1 MADVLG
7 TAVGVVS
14 LGLQVSQGIIS
25 YYSAYRDQAEE
36 IDGIAQRTQA
46 LHTTLKHLQASLR
59 SLHSNHTSAVALVA
73 ATVASCADN
82 IRTLQT
88 TLQKCQ
94 LSVPIGTREKI
105 CFLGKKAIFPFRQAT
120 LQKLENI
127 VGKLQANVDM
137 AIMALQLEVSCKISE
152 QTSSIVTTSAI
163 TAAGIDFIAKELQ
176 SLNAS
181 FTHIDTIL
189 PTLKDVMDRHFQHDI
204 RSRSLNY
211 YMVQELSDVKM
222 ALRDVP
228 EIVEQATSRA
238 LNLNQKQLAAT
249 VGNTSSKALVPDID
263 ERVFKTSIRKVA
275 KDKCPCQSQAFSDRK
290 HSYWF
295 FSTRSLQT
303 LRSRTNSGCRRPD
316 CPSRFHFQR
325 KNTWELTYSHCSQLF
340 SGILRARLCI
350 ISTAGSLLSIS
361 PNLTFRRIVSSKSPV
376 FKLMD
381 DIRGRAYKVDSIG
394 VSLDMD
400 NITLQIGKMLASG
413 QASLNDVNRRGES
426 ILHMACLIAE
436 DLELTNAEVFQSYKR
451 FLRFLAANTP
461 CTMVNDT
468 NTNGERPLEILFGSK
483 VLGYY
488 HPEVPDLCLELI
500 DSMGLELSDSWLEN
514 QLIVSGCQWWDNY
527 CRHLAMSLSSFRDVP
542 EILGFHCGALSSAI
556 LQRSEDRMLQ
566 ILANFPDSAYERNT
580 MGQTPLH
587 LSSDWPIGISHLL
600 RIGGQ
605 SLVNKQDC
613 MGYLPVA
620 YALYSKCLPAVQLL
634 LNADSPLHSFRADT
648 INDTLKDVVFFRAED
663 VFLDALRSS
672 SKDII
677 NCMINSLVDRRN
689 RLGQL
694 AFQSLP
700 TSKTDRLAISGDQ
713 VLDVHASS
721 TCALL
726 KVFGVDIPPALQ
738 IPEEYESIYHLLFV
752 YDIYLREYAIPRVEI
767 AEMFYNAGFR
777 EIEEYHCFDSK
788 RTLLMLTWTDH
799 DTSPSE
805 MMDKFKLLWWLI
817 LKGADLHRAKRI
829 LQGDRWIPWS
839 PATHFIVASLL
850 IKDLWVITMEE
861 INLLPNGGPE
871 NLSSQPEVRN
881 VMFKVLTTSTADPCI
896 CACSKSGCTAL
907 TILLKQ
913 TTLELDEGEIVSVF
927 TDLSEE
933 GFSLDSTYWIMRASI
948 MFLLQFIGT
957 DNDAWKILAPE
968 IIRFATF
975 TILELTHTCCVYHP
989 YSEGSPPHHFTPF
1002 NIGDHQDIQEE
1013 ESSQIEELELLVQ
1026 DFESKYIELAQPILK
1041 FFDGYWRSRMLDYDI
1056 INTKPYTQD
1065 ELEKIRE
1072 LGVRI

>member
-1 MADVLG
+1 M
-7 TAVGVVS
+7 
-14 LGLQVSQGIIS
+14 
-25 YYSAYRDQAEE
+25 
-36 IDGIAQRTQA
+36 
-46 LHTTLKHLQASLR
+46 
-59 SLHSNHTSAVALVA
+59 
-73 ATVASCADN
+73 
-82 IRTLQT
+82 
-88 TLQKCQ
+88 
-94 LSVPIGTREKI
+94 PIGTREKI

-152 QTSSIVTTSAI
+152 QTSNIVTTSAI
-163 TAAGIDFIAKELQ
+163 TTAGIDFIAKELQ
-176 SLNAS
+176 NLNAS
-181 FTHIDTIL
+181 FTHIDAVL
-189 PTLKDVMDRHFQHDI
+189 PTLKNLMDRHVQHDI
-204 RSRSLNY
+204 RSRTLNH
-211 YMVQELSDVKM
+211 YMVQELSNVRMSLQEGPK
-222 ALRDVP
+222 
-228 EIVEQATSRA
+228 IFEQATSRA
-238 LNLNQKQLAAT
+238 LDSNQKQLAPT
-249 VGNTSSKALVPDID
+249 VDDNSSNALVPESD
-263 ERVFKTSIRKVA
+263 EPASKTLIRKAA
-275 KDKCPCQSQAFSDRK
+275 KSKCPCQSQALLEGK
-290 HSYWF
+290 HSYWS
-295 FSTRSLQT
+295 FSAKSLQI
-303 LRSRTNSGCRRPD
+303 LRLGTNSGCRRPD

-361 PNLTFRRIVSSKSPV
+361 PNITFRRIVSSKSPV

-400 NITLQIGKMLASG
+400 NITIQIGKRLASG

-426 ILHMACLIAE
+426 ILHMACLIAK

-461 CTMVNDT
+461 YTMVNDT

-488 HPEVPDLCLELI
+488 HPEVPGLCLELI

-514 QLIVSGCQWWDNY
+514 QLIVSGC
-527 CRHLAMSLSSFRDVP
+527 
-542 EILGFHCGALSSAI
+542 FHCGALSSAI

-600 RIGGQ
+600 RIDGQ

-613 MGYLPVA
+613 MGYFPVA

-648 INDTLKDVVFFRAED
+648 ISDTLKDVVFFRAED
-663 VFLDALRSS
+663 VFLDASRSS

-677 NCMINSLVDRRN
+677 NCMINSLVDHRN

-713 VLDVHASS
+713 VLDLHASS

-738 IPEEYESIYHLLFV
+738 IPKEYESIYHLLFV
-752 YDIYLREYAIPRVEI
+752 YDIYLREYAIPRAEI
-767 AEMFYNAGFR
+767 VEMFYDAGFC

-788 RTLLMLTWTDH
+788 RTLLMLRWTDH

-817 LKGADLHRAKRI
+817 QKGADLHRANRI
-829 LQGDRWIPWS
+829 LQGDRWSPWS

-861 INLLPNGGPE
+861 INLQPNGGPE

-881 VMFKVLTTSTADPCI
+881 VMFKVLTTSTADLCI
-896 CACSKSGCTAL
+896 CACSKSACTAL

-913 TTLELDEGEIVSVF
+913 TILELDEGEIVSVF

-957 DNDAWKILAPE
+957 DNDSWKILAPE
-968 IIRFATF
+968 IIRFAIF

-1002 NIGDHQDIQEE
+1002 DIGDHQDIQEE

-1026 DFESKYIELAQPILK
+1026 DFESKYIELAQPILE

-1072 LGVRI
+1072 LGVRF

>member
-1 MADVLG
+1 
-7 TAVGVVS
+7 
-14 LGLQVSQGIIS
+14 
-25 YYSAYRDQAEE
+25 
-36 IDGIAQRTQA
+36 
-46 LHTTLKHLQASLR
+46 
-59 SLHSNHTSAVALVA
+59 
-73 ATVASCADN
+73 
-82 IRTLQT
+82 
-88 TLQKCQ
+88 
-94 LSVPIGTREKI
+94 
-105 CFLGKKAIFPFRQAT
+105 
-120 LQKLENI
+120 
-127 VGKLQANVDM
+127 
-137 AIMALQLEVSCKISE
+137 MALQ
-152 QTSSIVTTSAI
+152 
-163 TAAGIDFIAKELQ
+163 
-176 SLNAS
+176 
-181 FTHIDTIL
+181 
-189 PTLKDVMDRHFQHDI
+189 
-204 RSRSLNY
+204 
-211 YMVQELSDVKM
+211 
-222 ALRDVP
+222 DVP
-228 EIVEQATSRA
+228 EIVEQAMSRA
-238 LNLNQKQLAAT
+238 LNSNQKQLAPT
-249 VGNTSSKALVPDID
+249 IDNNSSKALVPGSD
-263 ERVFKTSIRKVA
+263 EPAFKTSIRKAA
-275 KDKCPCQSQAFSDRK
+275 KSKCPCQSQALLEGK
-290 HSYWF
+290 HSYWS
-295 FSTRSLQT
+295 FSARSLQI

-316 CPSRFHFQR
+316 CPSRFHFER
-325 KNTWELTYSHCSQLF
+325 KHTWELTYSHCSQLF

-400 NITLQIGKMLASG
+400 NITIQIRKMLASG

-451 FLRFLAANTP
+451 FLRLLAANTP

-527 CRHLAMSLSSFRDVP
+527 CKHLAMSLSSFRDVP
-542 EILGFHCGALSSAI
+542 EILGFHCGALSSTI

-566 ILANFPDSAYERNT
+566 ILANFPDSANERND

-587 LSSDWPIGISHLL
+587 LSSGWPIGISHLL

-605 SLVNKQDC
+605 NLVKQDC

-634 LNADSPLHSFRADT
+634 LNADSPLHSFRAET

-700 TSKTDRLAISGDQ
+700 TTKTDRLSTSGDQ
-713 VLDVHASS
+713 VLDLHASS

-726 KVFGVDIPPALQ
+726 KVVGIDIPPALQ

-752 YDIYLREYAIPRVEI
+752 NV
-767 AEMFYNAGFR
+767 YNAGFR

-788 RTLLMLTWTDH
+788 RILLMLTWTDH
-799 DTSPSE
+799 DTSQSE
-805 MMDKFKLLWWLI
+805 MTDKFKLLWWLI
-817 LKGADLHRAKRI
+817 QKGADLHHAKRI
-829 LQGDRWIPWS
+829 LQGNRWIPWN

-881 VMFKVLTTSTADPCI
+881 VMFKVLTTSTADRCI

-907 TILLKQ
+907 TILFKQ
-913 TTLELDEGEIVSVF
+913 TTLELDEAEIISVF

-948 MFLLQFIGT
+948 MFLLQFI
-957 DNDAWKILAPE
+957 
-968 IIRFATF
+968 
-975 TILELTHTCCVYHP
+975 
-989 YSEGSPPHHFTPF
+989 
-1002 NIGDHQDIQEE
+1002 EE
-1013 ESSQIEELELLVQ
+1013 ESSQIEELEVLVQ

>member
-14 LGLQVSQGIIS
+14 LGLQVSQGIVS

-59 SLHSNHTSAVALVA
+59 SLHSNHTSAVTLFA
-73 ATVASCADN
+73 ATVASCEDN
-82 IRTLQT
+82 IKTLET

-94 LSVPIGTREKI
+94 HSVPV
-105 CFLGKKAIFPFRQAT
+105 
-120 LQKLENI
+120 ENI

-152 QTSSIVTTSAI
+152 QTSNIVTTSAI
-163 TAAGIDFIAKELQ
+163 TTTGINFVAKELQ

-181 FTHIDTIL
+181 FMHIDAIL
-189 PTLKDVMDRHFQHDI
+189 PTLKDVMDRHLQRDI
-204 RSRSLNY
+204 RSRSLNQ
-211 YMVQELSDVKM
+211 YMIQELSNVRM
-222 ALRDVP
+222 TLQDVP

-238 LNLNQKQLAAT
+238 LKSNQTQPAET
-249 VGNTSSKALVPDID
+249 VNNASSNALVLGSDK
-263 ERVFKTSIRKVA
+263 RAFKKSKRQVA
-275 KDKCPCQSQAFSDRK
+275 RNKCLCQSQALLEGK
-290 HSYWF
+290 HIYWF
-295 FSTRSLQT
+295 FSTKYLQF
-303 LRSRTNSGCRRPD
+303 LRSRIDSGFCRPD
-316 CPSRFHFQR
+316 CPSRSYFEK
-325 KNTWELTYSHCSQLF
+325 KNTWELTYSHCSRLF

-361 PNLTFRRIVSSKSPV
+361 PNITFRRTVSSKSPV
-376 FKLMD
+376 FKLMN

-400 NITLQIGKMLASG
+400 DVTIQIGKMLANG
-413 QASLNDVNRRGES
+413 QASLTDVNRRGES

-461 CTMVNDT
+461 STMANDT

-566 ILANFPDSAYERNT
+566 ILASFPDSAYERNT

-587 LSSDWPIGISHLL
+587 LSSDWPIGVSHLL

-605 SLVNKQDC
+605 SLVNNQDC

-634 LNADSPLHSFRADT
+634 LNADSPLYSYRVDT
-648 INDTLKDVVFFRAED
+648 NNDTLKDIVFSRAED
-663 VFLDALRSS
+663 VFLNTLRSS
-672 SKDII
+672 SKAII
-677 NCMINSLVDRRN
+677 NCMISSLVDRRN
-689 RLGQL
+689 RLCQL
-694 AFQSLP
+694 AFQNMP
-700 TSKTDRLAISGDQ
+700 TSETDKLPISGDR
-713 VLDVHASS
+713 VLDLHASS

-726 KVFGVDIPPALQ
+726 KVFGVDIPLALQ
-738 IPEEYESIYHLLFV
+738 IPEEYETIYHLLFV

-767 AEMFYNAGFR
+767 AEMFYNAGFC

-788 RTLLMLTWTDH
+788 RTLLMLMWTDH
-799 DTSPSE
+799 DTSP
-805 MMDKFKLLWWLI
+805 I
-817 LKGADLHRAKRI
+817 
-829 LQGDRWIPWS
+829 
-839 PATHFIVASLL
+839 THFIVASLL

-913 TTLELDEGEIVSVF
+913 TTLELDEEEIISVF

-933 GFSLDSTYWIMRASI
+933 GFSLDSTYWIMLASI
-948 MFLLQFIGT
+948 MFLLQFIDV
-957 DNDAWKILAPE
+957 DNNAWKTLAPE

-975 TILELTHTCCVYHP
+975 SISGLTHTCCVYHS

-1013 ESSQIEELELLVQ
+1013 ESAQTEELELLVE

-1072 LGVRI
+1072 LGVKI

>member
-14 LGLQVSQGIIS
+14 LGLQVSQGIVS

-59 SLHSNHTSAVALVA
+59 SLHSNHTSAVTLVA
-73 ATVASCADN
+73 ATVASCEDN
-82 IRTLQT
+82 IKTLET

-94 LSVPIGTREKI
+94 HSVPVGTREKI
-105 CFLGKKAIFPFRQAT
+105 YSLGKKAIFPFRQAT
-120 LQKLENI
+120 IQRLENI

-152 QTSSIVTTSAI
+152 QTSNIVTTSAI
-163 TAAGIDFIAKELQ
+163 TTTGINFVAKELQ

-181 FTHIDTIL
+181 FMHIDAIL
-189 PTLKDVMDRHFQHDI
+189 PTLKDVMDRHLQRDI
-204 RSRSLNY
+204 RSRSLNQ
-211 YMVQELSDVKM
+211 YMIQELSNVRM
-222 ALRDVP
+222 TLQDVP

-238 LNLNQKQLAAT
+238 LKSNQTQPAET
-249 VGNTSSKALVPDID
+249 VNNASSNALVLGSDK
-263 ERVFKTSIRKVA
+263 RAFKKSKRQVA
-275 KDKCPCQSQAFSDRK
+275 RNKCLCQSQALLEGK
-290 HSYWF
+290 HIYWF
-295 FSTRSLQT
+295 FSTKYLQF
-303 LRSRTNSGCRRPD
+303 LRSRIDSGFCRPD
-316 CPSRFHFQR
+316 CPSRSYFEK
-325 KNTWELTYSHCSQLF
+325 KNTWELTYSHCSRLF

-361 PNLTFRRIVSSKSPV
+361 PNITFRRTVSSKSPV
-376 FKLMD
+376 FKLMN
-381 DIRGRAYKVDSIG
+381 DIRGRAYKVGSIG

-400 NITLQIGKMLASG
+400 DVTIQIGKMLANG
-413 QASLNDVNRRGES
+413 QASLTDVNRRGES

-461 CTMVNDT
+461 STMANDT

-566 ILANFPDSAYERNT
+566 ILASFPDSAYERNT

-587 LSSDWPIGISHLL
+587 LSSDWPIGVSHLL

-605 SLVNKQDC
+605 SLVNNQDC

-620 YALYSKCLPAVQLL
+620 YALYSKCLPAVELL
-634 LNADSPLHSFRADT
+634 LNADSPLHSYRADT
-648 INDTLKDVVFFRAED
+648 NNDTLKDIVFSRAED

-672 SKDII
+672 SKAII
-677 NCMINSLVDRRN
+677 NCMISSLVDRRN
-689 RLGQL
+689 RLCQL
-694 AFQSLP
+694 AFQNMP
-700 TSKTDRLAISGDQ
+700 TSETDKLPISGDR
-713 VLDVHASS
+713 VLDLHASS

-726 KVFGVDIPPALQ
+726 KVFGVDIPLALQ
-738 IPEEYESIYHLLFV
+738 IPEEYETIYHLLFV

-767 AEMFYNAGFR
+767 AEMFYNAGFC

-788 RTLLMLTWTDH
+788 RTLLMLMWTDH

-817 LKGADLHRAKRI
+817 QKGADLHRAKRI
-829 LQGDRWIPWS
+829 WQGDRRIPWT
-839 PATHFIVASLL
+839 PVTHFIVASLL

-896 CACSKSGCTAL
+896 CACSKSGCAAL

-913 TTLELDEGEIVSVF
+913 TTLELDEEEIISVF

-948 MFLLQFIGT
+948 MFLLQFIDV
-957 DNDAWKILAPE
+957 DNNAWKTLAPE

-975 TILELTHTCCVYHP
+975 SILGLTHTCCVYHS

-1013 ESSQIEELELLVQ
+1013 ESAQTEELELLVE

-1072 LGVRI
+1072 LGVKI

>member
-14 LGLQVSQGIIS
+14 LGLQVSHGIIS
-25 YYSAYRDQAEE
+25 YYSAYRDQAQE

-59 SLHSNHTSAVALVA
+59 GLHSNHTSAVALVA

-88 TLQKCQ
+88 TLQKCH
-94 LSVPIGTREKI
+94 LSMPIGTREKI

-120 LQKLENI
+120 LQRLENI

-152 QTSSIVTTSAI
+152 QTSNIVTTSAI
-163 TAAGIDFIAKELQ
+163 TTAGIDFIAKELQ
-176 SLNAS
+176 NLNAS
-181 FTHIDTIL
+181 FTHIDAVL
-189 PTLKDVMDRHFQHDI
+189 PTLKNLMDRHVQHDI
-204 RSRSLNY
+204 RSRTLNQ
-211 YMVQELSDVKM
+211 YMVQELSNVRM
-222 ALRDVP
+222 ALQEGP
-228 EIVEQATSRA
+228 KIVEQATSRV
-238 LNLNQKQLAAT
+238 LNSNQKQLAPT
-249 VGNTSSKALVPDID
+249 VDNNSSKALVPDSD
-263 ERVFKTSIRKVA
+263 EPAFKTLIRKDA
-275 KDKCPCQSQAFSDRK
+275 KNKCPCQSQALLKGK
-290 HSYWF
+290 HSYWS
-295 FSTRSLQT
+295 FSARSLQI
-303 LRSRTNSGCRRPD
+303 LRSRTSSGCRRPD

-394 VSLDMD
+394 VTLDMD
-400 NITLQIGKMLASG
+400 NITIQIGKMLASG

-468 NTNGERPLEILFGSK
+468 NINGERPLEILFGSK

-488 HPEVPDLCLELI
+488 HPGVPDLCLELI

-542 EILGFHCGALSSAI
+542 EILGFYCGALSSAI

-620 YALYSKCLPAVQLL
+620 YALYSKCLPAVKLL

-648 INDTLKDVVFFRAED
+648 INDTLKDVVFFR
-663 VFLDALRSS
+663 
-672 SKDII
+672 
-677 NCMINSLVDRRN
+677 
-689 RLGQL
+689 
-694 AFQSLP
+694 
-700 TSKTDRLAISGDQ
+700 DQ
-713 VLDVHASS
+713 VLDLHASS

-738 IPEEYESIYHLLFV
+738 IPEEHESIYHLQFV

-767 AEMFYNAGFR
+767 AEMFYNAGFC

-799 DTSPSE
+799 DTSPSD

-817 LKGADLHRAKRI
+817 QKGADLHRTNRI

-839 PATHFIVASLL
+839 PATHFIVASPL

-933 GFSLDSTYWIMRASI
+933 GFSLDSTYWIMRAYI

-957 DNDAWKILAPE
+957 DNDSWKILAPE

-989 YSEGSPPHHFTPF
+989 NSKGSPPHHFTPF
-1002 NIGDHQDIQEE
+1002 DIGDHQDIQEE

-1072 LGVRI
+1072 LGVRF

>member
-14 LGLQVSQGIIS
+14 LGLQVSQGIVS

-46 LHTTLKHLQASLR
+46 LHTTLKHLQESLGSFR
-59 SLHSNHTSAVALVA
+59 SNHTSAVALVA

-94 LSVPIGTREKI
+94 LSVPIGTGEKI

-120 LQKLENI
+120 LQRLENI

-163 TAAGIDFIAKELQ
+163 TTAGIDFITKELQ

-181 FTHIDTIL
+181 FTHIDAIL
-189 PTLKDVMDRHFQHDI
+189 PTLKDVMDRHLQHDI
-204 RSRSLNY
+204 RSRSLNQ
-211 YMVQELSDVKM
+211 YMVQELSNVRM
-222 ALRDVP
+222 ALQDVP

-238 LNLNQKQLAAT
+238 LNSDQNQLAAT
-249 VGNTSSKALVPDID
+249 VDNTSSKALVPDSD
-263 ERVFKTSIRKVA
+263 ERAFKTLIRKVA
-275 KDKCPCQSQAFSDRK
+275 KNKCPCQSQALLEGK
-290 HSYWF
+290 HSYWS
-295 FSTRSLQT
+295 FSTRSLQI
-303 LRSRTNSGCRRPD
+303 LRSRTNSGCCRLD
-316 CPSRFHFQR
+316 CPSRSHFER
-325 KNTWELTYSHCSQLF
+325 KNTWELTYSHCSRLF

-376 FKLMD
+376 FKLMN

-400 NITLQIGKMLASG
+400 NITIQIGKMLANG
-413 QASLNDVNRRGES
+413 QASLTDVNRRGES

-461 CTMVNDT
+461 GTMVNDT

-542 EILGFHCGALSSAI
+542 EILGFHCGALSSTI

-566 ILANFPDSAYERNT
+566 VLANFPDSAYERNT

-620 YALYSKCLPAVQLL
+620 YALYSKCLPAVELL

-672 SKDII
+672 SKDVI

-713 VLDVHASS
+713 VLDLHASS

-767 AEMFYNAGFR
+767 ADMFYNAGFR

-817 LKGADLHRAKRI
+817 QKGADLHRVKRI
-829 LQGDRWIPWS
+829 LQGDRRIPWS

-881 VMFKVLTTSTADPCI
+881 VMFKVLTTSKADPCI

-913 TTLELDEGEIVSVF
+913 TTLELDEEEIISVF

-948 MFLLQFIGT
+948 MFLLQVIGT

-975 TILELTHTCCVYHP
+975 TILELTHTCCVYYP

-1002 NIGDHQDIQEE
+1002 DIGDHQDIQEE

-1026 DFESKYIELAQPILK
+1026 DFESKYIELSQPILK
-1041 FFDGYWRSRMLDYDI
+1041 FFDGYWRSCMLDYDI
-1056 INTKPYTQD
+1056 INTKPYTHD